1 MVKIP
6 KKHLQE
12 RLFELYFNKVE
23 EENMNILDI
32 LDKKEKQET
41 LTKEE
46 LKFVVDGYLNGT
58 IKDYQMSAFLTEID
72 LLGLSDEE
80 TINLTDIML
89 NSGEILNLNID
100 SVVDK
105 HSTGGVGDKTTI
117 ALAPLVASLGVKV
130 AKMSGRGLGHT
141 GGTIDK
147 LESITGFQTSMSL
160 ENFKNQVNEIGIA
173 LVGQMGN
180 LVPADKKI
188 YALRDVTGTVDSIPL
203 IASSIMSKKLASGAS
218 TIVIDLKVGDGALVN
233 NIDEAKQL
241 ANLMVKIGKNN
252 HKKTVCVLTNMEEPL
267 GYAVGNSIEVIEAI
281 NTLKGEGPDDLT
293 QLIIKLGTLMVANG
307 LDLPENIAEEKIRE
321 NLYNGKGYQK
331 MIEWI
336 SAQGGDIRKISLA
349 RHTKKVTSDQD
360 GYISSISALKIGKSS
375 RKLGA
380 GRLNKDDK
388 IDLTVGIVLNH
399 KVGDYVHKG
408 DTLATI
414 FYNEKTITNEEI
426 LSCFTFSKYEVEK
439 PNLIIDIIK

>member
-1 MVKIP
+1 
-6 KKHLQE
+6 
-12 RLFELYFNKVE
+12 
-23 EENMNILDI
+23 MNILDI

-360 GYISSISALKIGKSS
+360 GYISSISALKIGKLS

-426 LSCFTFSKYEVEK
+426 LSCFTFSKNEVEK